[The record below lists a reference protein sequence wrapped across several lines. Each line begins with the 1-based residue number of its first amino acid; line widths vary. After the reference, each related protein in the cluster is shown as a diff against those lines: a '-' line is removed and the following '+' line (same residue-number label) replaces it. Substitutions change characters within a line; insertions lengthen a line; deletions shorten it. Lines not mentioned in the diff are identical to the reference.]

1 MDRTKRL
8 LLAACATLVLILV
21 FSGTALAAA
30 PGAIAP
36 KSFDPQPE
44 PPGIISIFLNGDELD
59 SDVEPMIIND
69 RAFMPMRIIFEAMG
83 ADVTWDGIEQSVFA
97 RRGEMTIQLWIGK
110 TNALVNGLAVPLD
123 AAPVIFAGR
132 TMVPARFIG
141 ESFGYKVNWD
151 GARRMVDINS
161 ADDDGLADGLGSE
174 VEWDDGIEPGSISS
188 IIKQPAVQKIRSYT
202 LTMRA
207 EPAALQE
214 NEVVTFDGYL
224 TYTTALSN
232 IPNGADD
239 SGITIYKVTETD
251 TGALQAVLGTAMT
264 DSQGYYYFKLAPSE
278 TAAYFAVYE
287 NGSGQELARSSQY
300 TVTVEKKIF
309 TPIRT
314 DIIKSLNN

>member
-1 MDRTKRL
+1 MNRTKRL
-8 LLAACATLVLILV
+8 LLAACMALLLILV
-21 FSGTALAAA
+21 FSSTSFAID

-36 KSFDPQPE
+36 KAFDPQPE

-83 ADVTWDGIEQSVFA
+83 AEVTWDGMEQSVLA

-110 TNALVNGLAVPLD
+110 TNALVNGQAVPLD

-151 GARRMVDINS
+151 GAQRMVSIVS
-161 ADDDGLADGLGSE
+161 AISGETDGDSQPETPGFTP
-174 VEWDDGIEPGSISS
+174 DPEPPVLPEQLRMAIHRTY
-188 IIKQPAVQKIRSYT
+188 A

-207 EPAALQE
+207 EPAELQE
-214 NEVVTFDGYL
+214 NEMVTFDGYL
-224 TYTTALSN
+224 TYTTAMSN
-232 IPNGADD
+232 IHVAAADKE
-239 SGITIYKVTETD
+239 ITIYEGSGAS
-251 TGALQAVLGTAMT
+251 TGSDFSVLGTAMT
-264 DSQGYYYFKLAPSE
+264 DSQGYYYFKLVPFE
-278 TAAYFAVYE
+278 TAAYFAAYE
-287 NGSGQELARSSQY
+287 DDSGQELARSSQY